1 MNVSSRSTLFPGV
14 ALAAVGAVAAGS
26 IFVAPPAMTLPLAEV
41 HVPTVHIEDIQLAGI
56 GQDIY
61 YAIQPWVQYGVEL
74 AQWATVW
81 IPPVS
86 SQIGILYFDGIQPVI
101 EATVNALAGVVQNP
115 FNIIGVLS
123 AYGAT
128 LGVIGYNFVAAEAA
142 WLGFPLPPLPPLPPL
157 ASVSRSSAP
166 TATARSARG
175 PLAAAVATVVSAES
189 ASDIAVEAPA
199 PARASRGELR
209 RAARA
214 AVADAEP
221 QTGTA
226 VSDAEPQTDTAVSAA
241 APLTGTAVSAAAHS
255 AASEVRST
263 ARAARGAAAKAVK
276 AAIG

>member
-1 MNVSSRSTLFPGV
+1 VAVSVRSLLVPSV
-14 ALAAVGAVAAGS
+14 ALAATSSIALGS
-26 IFVAPPAMTLPLAEV
+26 MLAAPPAVTLARPAV
-41 HVPTVHIEDIQLAGI
+41 QVPAVHIEDIQLAGI

-74 AQWATVW
+74 AQWATAW

-86 SQIGILYFDGIQPVI
+86 SQIGILYFDGIQPVV

-115 FNIIGVLS
+115 FNIVGVLS

-142 WLGFPLPPLPPLPPL
+142 WLGFPLPPLPPL

-166 TATARSARG
+166 SATARSARG
-175 PLAAAVATVVSAES
+175 SRAAAVATVVSAEG
-189 ASDIAVEAPA
+189 ASDVAVEAPA

-214 AVADAEP
+214 AVADA
-221 QTGTA
+221 
-226 VSDAEPQTDTAVSAA
+226 

-255 AASEVRST
+255 AVSEVRST

>member
-1 MNVSSRSTLFPGV
+1 MAVSVRSLLVPSV
-14 ALAAVGAVAAGS
+14 ALAATSSIALGS
-26 IFVAPPAMTLPLAEV
+26 MLAAPPAVTLARPAV
-41 HVPTVHIEDIQLAGI
+41 QVPAVHIEDIQLAGI

-74 AQWATVW
+74 AQWATAW

-86 SQIGILYFDGIQPVI
+86 SQIGILYFDGIQPVV

-115 FNIIGVLS
+115 FNIVGVLS

-142 WLGFPLPPLPPLPPL
+142 WLGFPLPPLPPL

-166 TATARSARG
+166 SATARSARG
-175 PLAAAVATVVSAES
+175 SRAAAVATVVSAEG
-189 ASDIAVEAPA
+189 ASDVAVEAPA

-214 AVADAEP
+214 TVAD
-221 QTGTA
+221 
-226 VSDAEPQTDTAVSAA
+226 A
-241 APLTGTAVSAAAHS
+241 APLTGTAVADAAPQTGAAVSAAAHG

>member
-1 MNVSSRSTLFPGV
+1 MAVSVRSLLVPSV
-14 ALAAVGAVAAGS
+14 ALAATSSIALGS
-26 IFVAPPAMTLPLAEV
+26 MLAAPPAVTLARPAV
-41 HVPTVHIEDIQLAGI
+41 QVPAVHIEDIQLAGI

-74 AQWATVW
+74 AQWATAW

-86 SQIGILYFDGIQPVI
+86 SQIGILYFDGIQPVV

-115 FNIIGVLS
+115 FNIVGVLS

-142 WLGFPLPPLPPLPPL
+142 WLGFPLPPLPPL

-166 TATARSARG
+166 SATARSARG
-175 PLAAAVATVVSAES
+175 SRAAAVATVVSAEG
-189 ASDIAVEAPA
+189 ASDVAVEAPA

-221 QTGTA
+221 QPDTA
-226 VSDAEPQTDTAVSAA
+226 VSDA
-241 APLTGTAVSAAAHS
+241 APLNGTAVSAAAHS

>member
-1 MNVSSRSTLFPGV
+1 VAVSVRSLLVPSV
-14 ALAAVGAVAAGS
+14 ALAATSSIALGS
-26 IFVAPPAMTLPLAEV
+26 MMAAPPAVTLARPAV
-41 HVPTVHIEDIQLAGI
+41 QVPAVHIEDIQLAGI

-86 SQIGILYFDGIQPVI
+86 SQIGILYFDGIQPVV

-157 ASVSRSSAP
+157 ASVSRSSTP

-175 PLAAAVATVVSAES
+175 SLAAAVATVVSAES

-226 VSDAEPQTDTAVSAA
+226 VSDAAPLTDTAVSDA

>member
-1 MNVSSRSTLFPGV
+1 MAVSVRSLLVPSV
-14 ALAAVGAVAAGS
+14 ALAATSSIALGS
-26 IFVAPPAMTLPLAEV
+26 MLAAPPAVTLARPAV
-41 HVPTVHIEDIQLAGI
+41 QVPAVHIEDIQLAGI

-86 SQIGILYFDGIQPVI
+86 SQIGILYFDGIQPVV

-123 AYGAT
+123 AYGTT

-166 TATARSARG
+166 SATARSARVSR
-175 PLAAAVATVVSAES
+175 AAAVATVVSAEGVSAEGVSAES
-189 ASDIAVEAPA
+189 ASDVAVEAPA

-214 AVADAEP
+214 TVAD
-221 QTGTA
+221 
-226 VSDAEPQTDTAVSAA
+226 A
-241 APLTGTAVSAAAHS
+241 APLTGTAVADAAPQTGAAVSAAAHG

>member
-1 MNVSSRSTLFPGV
+1 MAVSVRSLLVPSV
-14 ALAAVGAVAAGS
+14 ALAATSSIALGS
-26 IFVAPPAMTLPLAEV
+26 MMAAPPAVTLARPAV
-41 HVPTVHIEDIQLAGI
+41 QVPAVHIEDIQLAGI

-86 SQIGILYFDGIQPVI
+86 SQIGILYFDGIQPVV

-142 WLGFPLPPLPPLPPL
+142 WLGFPLPPLPPL

-166 TATARSARG
+166 SATARSARG
-175 PLAAAVATVVSAES
+175 SRAAAVATVVSAEG
-189 ASDIAVEAPA
+189 ASDVAVEAPA

-226 VSDAEPQTDTAVSAA
+226 VSDA

>member
-1 MNVSSRSTLFPGV
+1 MAVSVRSLLVPSV
-14 ALAAVGAVAAGS
+14 ALAATSSIALGS
-26 IFVAPPAMTLPLAEV
+26 MLAAPPAVTLARPAV
-41 HVPTVHIEDIQLAGI
+41 QVPAVHIEDIQLAGI

-86 SQIGILYFDGIQPVI
+86 SQIGILYFDGIQPVV

-123 AYGAT
+123 AYGTT

-166 TATARSARG
+166 SATARSARG
-175 PLAAAVATVVSAES
+175 SRAAAVATVVSAEGVSAES
-189 ASDIAVEAPA
+189 ASDVAVEAPA

-214 AVADAEP
+214 TVADAAP
-221 QTGTA
+221 LTGTA
-226 VSDAEPQTDTAVSAA
+226 VADA
-241 APLTGTAVSAAAHS
+241 APLTGTAVSAAAHG

>member
-1 MNVSSRSTLFPGV
+1 MAVSVRSLLVPSV
-14 ALAAVGAVAAGS
+14 ALAATSSIALGS
-26 IFVAPPAMTLPLAEV
+26 MLAAPPAVTLARPAV
-41 HVPTVHIEDIQLAGI
+41 QVPAVHIEDIQLAGI

-86 SQIGILYFDGIQPVI
+86 SQIGILYFDGIQPVV

-123 AYGAT
+123 AYGTT

-142 WLGFPLPPLPPLPPL
+142 WLGFPLPPLPPL
-157 ASVSRSSAP
+157 ASVSGSSAP
-166 TATARSARG
+166 SATARSARVSR
-175 PLAAAVATVVSAES
+175 AAAVATVVSAEGVSAEGVSAES
-189 ASDIAVEAPA
+189 ASDVAVEAPA

-214 AVADAEP
+214 TVAD
-221 QTGTA
+221 
-226 VSDAEPQTDTAVSAA
+226 A
-241 APLTGTAVSAAAHS
+241 APLTGTAVADAAPQTGAAVSAAAHG

>member
-1 MNVSSRSTLFPGV
+1 MAVSVRSLLVPSV
-14 ALAAVGAVAAGS
+14 ALAATSSIALGS
-26 IFVAPPAMTLPLAEV
+26 MLAAPPAVTLARPAV
-41 HVPTVHIEDIQLAGI
+41 QVPAVHIEDIRLAGI

-74 AQWATVW
+74 AQWATAW

-86 SQIGILYFDGIQPVI
+86 SQIGILYFDGIQPLV

-157 ASVSRSSAP
+157 ASVSRSSAAA
-166 TATARSARG
+166 ATARSARG
-175 PLAAAVATVVSAES
+175 PVAGAAATVAAAEG
-189 ASDIAVEAPA
+189 ASDVAVEAPA
-199 PARASRGELR
+199 RARASRGELR
-209 RAARA
+209 RTAVPDAVQKTDT
-214 AVADAEP
+214 AVADA
-221 QTGTA
+221 A
-226 VSDAEPQTDTAVSAA
+226 PQTDTAVSAA
-241 APLTGTAVSAAAHS
+241 EHS
-255 AASEVRST
+255 AASEVRSK

-276 AAIG
+276 AAID

>member
-1 MNVSSRSTLFPGV
+1 MAVSVRSLLVPSV
-14 ALAAVGAVAAGS
+14 ALAATSSIAMGS
-26 IFVAPPAMTLPLAEV
+26 MLAAPPAVTLARPAV
-41 HVPTVHIEDIQLAGI
+41 QVPAVHIEDIQLAGI

-86 SQIGILYFDGIQPVI
+86 SQIGILYFDGIQPVV

-157 ASVSRSSAP
+157 ASVSRSSTP

-175 PLAAAVATVVSAES
+175 SLADAAATVVSAES

-209 RAARA
+209 RAAR
-214 AVADAEP
+214 
-221 QTGTA
+221 
-226 VSDAEPQTDTAVSAA
+226 TAVSAA

>member
-1 MNVSSRSTLFPGV
+1 MAVSVRSLLVPSV
-14 ALAAVGAVAAGS
+14 ALAATSSIALGS
-26 IFVAPPAMTLPLAEV
+26 MLAAPPAVTLARPV
-41 HVPTVHIEDIQLAGI
+41 VQVPAVHIEDIQLAGI

-86 SQIGILYFDGIQPVI
+86 SQIGILYFDGIQPVV

-166 TATARSARG
+166 SATARSARG
-175 PLAAAVATVVSAES
+175 PRAAAVATVVSAEGVSAES
-189 ASDIAVEAPA
+189 ASDVAVEAPA

-209 RAARA
+209 RVARA
-214 AVADAEP
+214 AVADAVP

-226 VSDAEPQTDTAVSAA
+226 VAD
-241 APLTGTAVSAAAHS
+241 AAHS
-255 AASEVRST
+255 AASEVRGT

>member
-1 MNVSSRSTLFPGV
+1 VAVSVRSLLVPSV
-14 ALAAVGAVAAGS
+14 ALAATSSIALGSMMAAAPAVTLAR
-26 IFVAPPAMTLPLAEV
+26 PAV
-41 HVPTVHIEDIQLAGI
+41 QVPAVHIEDIQLAGI

-86 SQIGILYFDGIQPVI
+86 SQIGILYFDGIQPVV
-101 EATVNALAGVVQNP
+101 EATVNALAGIVQNP

-123 AYGAT
+123 AYGTT

-166 TATARSARG
+166 TAAARSARG
-175 PLAAAVATVVSAES
+175 PLAAAVATVVTAEGS
-189 ASDIAVEAPA
+189 SDVAVEAPS
-199 PARASRGELR
+199 PARESRAELR
-209 RAARA
+209 QAARA
-214 AVADAEP
+214 GVADAAPETGTAVAELAQQSGTAVADAAP
-221 QTGTA
+221 Q
-226 VSDAEPQTDTAVSAA
+226 
-241 APLTGTAVSAAAHS
+241 TGTAVSAAARG
-255 AASEVRST
+255 AVSEVRSS

>member
-1 MNVSSRSTLFPGV
+1 MAVSVRSLLVPSV
-14 ALAAVGAVAAGS
+14 ALAATSSIALGS
-26 IFVAPPAMTLPLAEV
+26 MLAAPPAVTLARPAV
-41 HVPTVHIEDIQLAGI
+41 QVPAVHIEDIQLAGI

-74 AQWATVW
+74 AQWATAW

-86 SQIGILYFDGIQPVI
+86 SQIGILYFDGIQPVV

-115 FNIIGVLS
+115 FNIVGVLS

-142 WLGFPLPPLPPLPPL
+142 WLGFPLPPLPPL

-166 TATARSARG
+166 SATARSARG
-175 PLAAAVATVVSAES
+175 SRAAAVATVVSAEG
-189 ASDIAVEAPA
+189 ASDVAVEAPA

-209 RAARA
+209 RAAR
-214 AVADAEP
+214 
-221 QTGTA
+221 
-226 VSDAEPQTDTAVSAA
+226 TAVSAA

>member
-1 MNVSSRSTLFPGV
+1 MAVSVRSLLVPSV
-14 ALAAVGAVAAGS
+14 ALAATSSIALGS
-26 IFVAPPAMTLPLAEV
+26 MLAAPPAVTLARPAV
-41 HVPTVHIEDIQLAGI
+41 QVPAVHIEDIQLAGI

-86 SQIGILYFDGIQPVI
+86 SQIGILYFDGIQPVV

-123 AYGAT
+123 AYGTT

-142 WLGFPLPPLPPLPPL
+142 WLGFPLPPLPPL
-157 ASVSRSSAP
+157 ASVSGSSAP
-166 TATARSARG
+166 SATARSARG
-175 PLAAAVATVVSAES
+175 SRAAAVATVVSAEGVSAEGVSAES
-189 ASDIAVEAPA
+189 ASDVAVEAPA

-214 AVADAEP
+214 TVAD
-221 QTGTA
+221 
-226 VSDAEPQTDTAVSAA
+226 A
-241 APLTGTAVSAAAHS
+241 APLTGTAVADAAPQTGAAVSAAAHG

>member
-1 MNVSSRSTLFPGV
+1 MAVSVRSLLVPSV
-14 ALAAVGAVAAGS
+14 ALAATSSIALGS
-26 IFVAPPAMTLPLAEV
+26 MLAAPPAVTLARPAV
-41 HVPTVHIEDIQLAGI
+41 QVPAVHIEDIQLAGI

-61 YAIQPWVQYGVEL
+61 YAIQPWVQYGVAL
-74 AQWATVW
+74 AQWATAW

-86 SQIGILYFDGIQPVI
+86 SQIGILYFDGIQPVV

-115 FNIIGVLS
+115 FNIVGVLS

-142 WLGFPLPPLPPLPPL
+142 WLGFPLPPLPPL

-166 TATARSARG
+166 SATARSARG
-175 PLAAAVATVVSAES
+175 SRAAAVATVVSAEG
-189 ASDIAVEAPA
+189 ASDVAVEAPA

-214 AVADAEP
+214 AVADAAP
-221 QTGTA
+221 LTGTA
-226 VSDAEPQTDTAVSAA
+226 VADA

-255 AASEVRST
+255 AVSEVRST